1 MSSIIR
7 KRLSEDMSDNIYKK
21 KRNSIK
27 MYNLSKSLVS
37 VSVSEAS
44 RSVSEASRSVSE
56 ASRSEASR
64 SEASRSVSEANANT
78 NTNKIYTQEEVDA
91 MLCKQEQLFRTI
103 LEEKL
108 REQFNVFNQIYI
120 DNIFKDYQKT
130 DVSYIN

>member
-64 SEASRSVSEANANT
+64 SEANT

>member
-44 RSVSEASRSVSE
+44 RSEASRNES
-56 ASRSEASR
+56 SRSEASR
-64 SEASRSVSEANANT
+64 SEASRSVSEANT
-78 NTNKIYTQEEVDA
+78 NTNKIYTQEEVDI

>member
-44 RSVSEASRSVSE
+44 RSVSEASRSE
-56 ASRSEASR
+56 ASRSE
-64 SEASRSVSEANANT
+64 ANT

>member
-27 MYNLSKSLVS
+27 MYSLNKGLVS

-44 RSVSEASRSVSE
+44 RSEASR
-56 ASRSEASR
+56 
-64 SEASRSVSEANANT
+64 SEANANT
-78 NTNKIYTQEEVDA
+78 NTNKIYTQEEVDI

-130 DVSYIN
+130 DFSYIN

>member
-27 MYNLSKSLVS
+27 MYSLNKGLVS
-37 VSVSEAS
+37 V
-44 RSVSEASRSVSE
+44 SVSE

-64 SEASRSVSEANANT
+64 SEASRSEANANT
-78 NTNKIYTQEEVDA
+78 NTNKIYTQEEVDI

-130 DVSYIN
+130 DFSYIN